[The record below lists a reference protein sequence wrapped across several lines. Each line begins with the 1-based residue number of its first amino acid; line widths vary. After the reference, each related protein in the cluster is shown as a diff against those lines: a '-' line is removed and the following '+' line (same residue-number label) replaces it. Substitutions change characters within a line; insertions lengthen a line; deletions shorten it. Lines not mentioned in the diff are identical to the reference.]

1 MAVFD
6 THRAIKTLTAAGFS
20 EVKAEAMLDAMGDSH
35 DALATK
41 SDLRE
46 LAQTTKAD
54 LNELAQMTKADLN
67 ELAQTTKADL
77 RELEL
82 RMRLHLGA
90 YVFAAAGLVIAVLL
104 ALELIPR

>member
-1 MAVFD
+1 MAAFD

-20 EVKAEAMLDAMGDSH
+20 EAKAEAMIDAMGDSH

-41 SDLRE
+41 ADLRE
-46 LAQTTKAD
+46 LAQA
-54 LNELAQMTKADLN
+54 TKADLN

-90 YVFAAAGLVIAVLL
+90 YVFAAAGLIIGVLV
-104 ALELIPR
+104 AIELLPR